1 MKKNLGRIILSS
13 LAIASML
20 SMTAFANNDVAT
32 DELKPIAIEDI
43 IPISAVEVNEVTK
56 DYTTEGGKITSITTK
71 TVEDVEYATIV
82 VENDNMGMVFTTKV
96 STVVYDSKDGS
107 IKTVKDLTE
116 GMEITAV
123 LPANSIMTM
132 SLPPMTPDAL
142 AFVVNQEGTSVK
154 VDKFDDEL
162 LSEDKTLM
170 LNIAEDTSIVS
181 VTGSRQILTAED
193 IKGSNALVIYGATT
207 RSLPAQTT
215 PIKVVLLPEEIVK
228 EEVVEDTTQPVPEP
242 KAVSA
247 LVALREVSV
256 SAGFEV
262 KWTSNEAPVVIEKDG
277 TSIEVTLGSTKFTV
291 NGEDKNFEIPVSLK
305 DGTMMV
311 SEEILELLK

>member
-142 AFVVNQEGTSVK
+142 AFVINQEGTSVK

-162 LSEDKTLM
+162 VSEDKTLM

-311 SEEILELLK
+311 SEEILGLLK

>member
-132 SLPPMTPDAL
+132 SIPPMTPDAL
-142 AFVVNQEGTSVK
+142 AFVINQEGTSVK

-162 LSEDKTLM
+162 VSEDKTLM

-311 SEEILELLK
+311 SEEILGLLK

>member
-142 AFVVNQEGTSVK
+142 AFVINQEGTSVK

-193 IKGSNALVIYGATT
+193 IKDSNALVIYGATT

-311 SEEILELLK
+311 SEEILGLLK

>member
-142 AFVVNQEGTSVK
+142 AFVINQEGTSVK

-162 LSEDKTLM
+162 VSEDKTLM

-193 IKGSNALVIYGATT
+193 IKDSNALVIYGATT

-311 SEEILELLK
+311 SEEILGLLK

>member
-142 AFVVNQEGTSVK
+142 AFVINQEGTSVT
-154 VDKFDDEL
+154 VGKFDDEL
-162 LSEDKTLM
+162 VSEDKTLM

-311 SEEILELLK
+311 SEEILGLLK

>member
-142 AFVVNQEGTSVK
+142 AFVINQEGTSVK

-311 SEEILELLK
+311 SEEILGLLK